1 MTDKELFELNII
13 EPDKDIFDNTKH
25 NWDMLAKPIDGLG
38 DFETLVCNIA
48 AIQKKVIP
56 DISKKALIIMCAD
69 NGVVCENVTQTD
81 QSVTFDVAS
90 LMAKRASSVG
100 VMTQDYALDIIPVD
114 IGINS
119 ETKIEGVI
127 DKKIRRA
134 TGNILK
140 EAAMSRDECLEA
152 IKVGIDLVKECSKNG
167 YGMIAT
173 GEMGIGNTTTS
184 TALMCA
190 LTGKDPALIT
200 GRGAGLNDEGLK
212 NKIRVIKDSLVYHDL
227 YDKKANDRTEAFNAL
242 MKVGGLDIAGLAGV
256 FIGGALYG
264 IPVVIDGF
272 ISAVA
277 ALCADMI
284 APGANAYMIASHT
297 GKEKGTAIVLEYLGL
312 KALLDADMNLGEGTG
327 AVLIMPMLDMAMSL
341 YRSGTKFKDT
351 DIKEYERFK

>member
-100 VMTQDYALDIIPVD
+100 VMTLNYALDIIPVD

-119 ETKIEGVI
+119 ETKIESVI

-152 IKVGIDLVKECSKNG
+152 IRVGIDLVKECSKKG

-184 TALMCA
+184 SALA
-190 LTGKDPALIT
+190 SVLLGEPASEVTGK
-200 GRGAGLNDEGLK
+200 GAGLDSEGIKRKISVIHRAIEVNAPDK
-212 NKIRVIKDSLVYHDL
+212 NNPVELLSKL
-227 YDKKANDRTEAFNAL
+227 
-242 MKVGGLDIAGLAGV
+242 GGYDIAGMTGL
-256 FIGGALYG
+256 FLGGAVYK
-264 IPVVIDGF
+264 IPVIIDGF

-277 ALCADMI
+277 AALAVDICPLAKNYILC
-284 APGANAYMIASHT
+284 SHVS
-297 GKEKGTAIVLEYLGL
+297 KEPAGVKILEYLGL
-312 KALLDADMNLGEGTG
+312 KPLITAEMCLGEGTG
-327 AVLIMPMLDMAMSL
+327 GAMLLPLLDGAIAVYNSSHQFDNLPI
-341 YRSGTKFKDT
+341 
-351 DIKEYERFK
+351 ERYVEL